1 MMVMMMRITA
11 SFQKDEKVQQLP
23 CQYSPLDDDDD
34 NDDDNY
40 DEYHSILSRS
50 TSSRTA
56 LSIFSTL
63 DDDEDNDNEYDE
75 YDEYHSIL

>member
-40 DEYHSILSRS
+40 DEY
-50 TSSRTA
+50 
-56 LSIFSTL
+56 
-63 DDDEDNDNEYDE
+63 DE
-75 YDEYHSIL
+75 YY